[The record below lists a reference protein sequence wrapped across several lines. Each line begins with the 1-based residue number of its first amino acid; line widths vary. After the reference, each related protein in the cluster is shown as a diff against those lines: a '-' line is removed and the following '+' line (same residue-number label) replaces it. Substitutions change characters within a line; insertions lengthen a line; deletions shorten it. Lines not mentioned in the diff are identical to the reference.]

1 MKRALFAC
9 SLLIGLALFAAPA
22 TAQVGQVRGKVVD
35 EAANPVPDATV
46 LLEYEGGVT
55 RKFELKTN
63 KKGEYLQVGL
73 QPGPYKI
80 TASKEGYR
88 PSAVNVRVQL
98 GQTTEIPDIQIMT
111 ATAAAEQPGSK
122 QAEMQ
127 AKFKE
132 AVQLAHSGQLDEAEA
147 LLKELLAE
155 EPDLP
160 EVYQNL
166 GYLYAQRKN
175 WPVAE
180 ENYQKA
186 LELRPGDPDLMIAL
200 AHVYQ
205 AAGQSDK
212 ALELTSQAAAANP
225 EDAAAQFNKGIL
237 LFNQGDTA
245 GAQKAFEAAIGAD
258 PELAEAHYYLA
269 TILVGQNKVPEA
281 VAQLEKYLSMNPTNA
296 QNVATAKGLLQA
308 LKK

>member
-1 MKRALFAC
+1 MKRALFAS

-35 EAANPVPDATV
+35 EAGNPVPDATV
-46 LLEYEGGVT
+46 LLEFEGGVT

-63 KKGEYLQVGL
+63 KKGEFLQVGL
-73 QPGPYKI
+73 QPGPYKV

-88 PSAVNVRVQL
+88 PSAVNIRANL
-98 GQTTEIPDIQIMT
+98 GETTEIPDIKIMT
-111 ATAAAEQPGSK
+111 AKAAAEQPGSK

-132 AVQLAHSGQLDEAEA
+132 AVHLAHAGQLDEAEA
-147 LLKELLAE
+147 KLKELLAE

-166 GYLYAQRKN
+166 GYIYTLRKN

-200 AHVYQ
+200 AHAYQ
-205 AAGQSDK
+205 AGGQSDK
-212 ALELTSQAAAANP
+212 ALELMNQAAGANP
-225 EDAAAQFNKGIL
+225 EDAGAQFNKGIL

-245 GAQKAFEAAIGAD
+245 DAQKAFEAAIAAD

-269 TILVGQNKVPEA
+269 TILVGQNKVSEA
-281 VAQLEKYLSMNPTNA
+281 VEQLEKYLSMNPTNA

>member
-1 MKRALFAC
+1 MKRALLAGP
-9 SLLIGLALFAAPA
+9 LLIGLALIAAPA

-35 EAANPVPDATV
+35 EAGSPVPGATV
-46 LLEYEGGVT
+46 LLEFQGGVT

-88 PSAVNVRVQL
+88 PSALDARVNI
-98 GQTTEIPDIQIMT
+98 GDTTEISDIKILS
-111 ATAAAEQPGSK
+111 AKAAAEQPGSK

-127 AKFKE
+127 TKFSK
-132 AVQLAHSGQLDEAEA
+132 AVQLAHAGQLDEAEA
-147 LLKELLAE
+147 LFKELLEA

-166 GYLYAQRKN
+166 GYIYTQRKD
-175 WPVAE
+175 WAAAE
-180 ENYQKA
+180 ETYKKG
-186 LELRPGDPDLMIAL
+186 LELRPGDPDLTLSL
-200 AHVYQ
+200 AHAYQ
-205 AAGQSDK
+205 AAGESDK
-212 ALELTSQAAAANP
+212 ALELMNQAAGANP
-225 EDAAAQFNKGIL
+225 ADANAQLNKGIL

-245 GAQKAFEAAIGAD
+245 GAQKAFEAAIAAD
-258 PELAEAHYYLA
+258 AGLAEAHYYLA
-269 TILVGQNKVPEA
+269 TILVGQNKATEA
-281 VAQLEKYLSMNPTNA
+281 VAELEKYLSMNPTNA

>member
-35 EAANPVPDATV
+35 EAGSPVPDATV

-73 QPGPYKI
+73 QPGPYKL
-80 TASKEGYR
+80 TVSKEGYR
-88 PSAVNVRVQL
+88 GSAMNIRVHL
-98 GQTTEIPDIQIMT
+98 GVMTEIPDIKIIT
-111 ATAAAEQPGSK
+111 AKAAAEEPGSK

-132 AVQLAHSGQLDEAEA
+132 AVQLAHSGQLDQAEA

-166 GYLYAQRKN
+166 GYINAQRKN

-186 LELRPGDPDLMIAL
+186 LELRPGDPDLMISL

-212 ALELTSQAAAANP
+212 ALELMSQAAGANP
-225 EDAAAQFNKGIL
+225 EDAGAQLNKGIL
-237 LFNQGDTA
+237 LFNKGDTA
-245 GAQKAFEAAIGAD
+245 GAQKAFEAAIAAD

-269 TILVGQNKVPEA
+269 TILVGQNKVSEA